1 MAEQLEINSWLV
13 QSERS
18 LHLKCP
24 PGLNVSQEEYLN
36 TLRTTAKELELPLQL
51 ETLNINWVDAN
62 LHQTRIQAKLNS
74 KERFGLLTGLDYIGR
89 VAFVEQKTY
98 LDPFDPPV
106 LEEPSYTAA
115 AAVGIGGLILGVLMM
130 VSGDVTAQCLGLL
143 VLIAGVGIGIK
154 LYQDAASAPK
164 KKFDE
169 ALNKWVKDVIDL
181 ARKAEINSEL
191 KNTAQALDEA
201 VKLAVD
207 RLFTQR
213 GAQMEADEKRRR
225 TASEIQTEL
234 EQRKAEGFK

>member
-1 MAEQLEINSWLV
+1 MSEQLEINSWLV

-130 VSGDVTAQCLGLL
+130 VSGGVTAQCLGLL
-143 VLIAGVGIGIK
+143 VIV
-154 LYQDAASAPK
+154 Q
-164 KKFDE
+164 
-169 ALNKWVKDVIDL
+169 N
-181 ARKAEINSEL
+181 
-191 KNTAQALDEA
+191 
-201 VKLAVD
+201 
-207 RLFTQR
+207 
-213 GAQMEADEKRRR
+213 
-225 TASEIQTEL
+225 
-234 EQRKAEGFK
+234 

>member
-130 VSGDVTAQCLGLL
+130 VSGDGTAQCLGPL

-154 LYQDAASAPK
+154 LYRDAASAPK

>member
-1 MAEQLEINSWLV
+1 MSEQLEINSWLV

-130 VSGDVTAQCLGLL
+130 VSGDGTAQCLGPL

>member
-154 LYQDAASAPK
+154 LYRDAASAPK

>member
-13 QSERS
+13 QNERS

-51 ETLNINWVDAN
+51 ETLDINWVDAN
-62 LHQTRIQAKLNS
+62 LHQIRIQAKLNS

-130 VSGDVTAQCLGLL
+130 VSGDGTAQCLGPL

>member
-130 VSGDVTAQCLGLL
+130 VSGDGTAQCLGPL